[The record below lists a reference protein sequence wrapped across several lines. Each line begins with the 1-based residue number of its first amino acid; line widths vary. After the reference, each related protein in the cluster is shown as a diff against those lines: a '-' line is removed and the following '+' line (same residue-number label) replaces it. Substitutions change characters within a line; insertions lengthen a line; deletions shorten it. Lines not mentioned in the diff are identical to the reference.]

1 MISRRAGYS
10 FEVDWWAL
18 GIVLYEMLTGEQLY
32 DISYQNTSVEHVKTK
47 LMKKIYLTNIEE
59 KVGNE
64 LAADLIYRLNEKDPR
79 FRLGL
84 YTTLRLNFKFL
95 KLCETIGRNFNDI
108 KAHKFFKSIIWADV
122 ADVQGPVIY
131 SPKLSSSTD
140 IRYFDEQLTA
150 MNISRE
156 SLGGMQTDASVQGII
171 DKNQE

>member
-84 YTTLRLNFKFL
+84 YTTLRLDFKF
-95 KLCETIGRNFNDI
+95 I
-108 KAHKFFKSIIWADV
+108 KALRNYRSQFQRH
-122 ADVQGPVIY
+122 QG
-131 SPKLSSSTD
+131 S
-140 IRYFDEQLTA
+140 
-150 MNISRE
+150 
-156 SLGGMQTDASVQGII
+156 
-171 DKNQE
+171 